1 MKTCSDCSKLKAE
14 IKELKNENQILKTD
28 NFELKSIINKLKD
41 EEFSFINVQSDPER
55 FKKYTG
61 LSVDRFNIL
70 FEYVNPGEKGD
81 NLKHYDAAKRQAGQE
96 VQSNVLTITIVI
108 HKNKNPN

>member
-1 MKTCSDCSKLKAE
+1 MRK
-14 IKELKNENQILKTD
+14 ENQILKTD
-28 NFELKSIINKLKD
+28 NFELKSIMNKLKE
-41 EEFSFINVQSDPER
+41 EEFNFINVQSDPER

-81 NLKHYDAAKRQAGQE
+81 NLKYYDAAK
-96 VQSNVLTITIVI
+96 
-108 HKNKNPN
+108 